1 MISARRSVISKT
13 HARDTTVNAVSC
25 FWYFAAEKSVFS
37 GFPHVIFMS
46 SGGQLAVAQ
55 GTDQPDAHVQ
65 RGAAIVGSRA
75 ARSKGRCGGD
85 ELPIAAALGQ
95 LHSRPMCL

>member
-1 MISARRSVISKT
+1 MISTRRSVISKT

-46 SGGQLAVAQ
+46 SGGPIGSCRTETRNQ
-55 GTDQPDAHVQ
+55 GQN
-65 RGAAIVGSRA
+65 
-75 ARSKGRCGGD
+75 K
-85 ELPIAAALGQ
+85 ALIN
-95 LHSRPMCL
+95 